1 MAQTQVSGSGI
12 KDNVITNSH
21 LHSAANIA
29 GSKLA
34 NSGVT
39 AGSYGSG
46 SATLSLTINAQGLIT
61 AASTNSISTDLVN
74 DSSPQLGGDLASN
87 GNDID
92 FADNDKAIF
101 GTGADLQIY
110 HDGTNSTILNQT
122 GDLRIRNAGPLYI
135 TKSSTENMIIAIPDG
150 AVELYHNNSKKFE
163 TTSGGVS
170 VTGNLDC
177 DGIRMLDSAEI
188 RLGTS
193 DDLKIFHDGSHS
205 YIADRG
211 TGNLSI
217 NSSNGEIQLA
227 FNDFAGTFEHMVRCV
242 VNNQVELYY
251 NGSKK
256 FETNSSG
263 TYTTGNVSLSENIH
277 LADNKKIFAGA
288 GNDLLIY
295 HDGTSN
301 IITSVNGNLFIQ
313 AASGENGITV
323 NQNGAVELYHDN
335 SKKFETT
342 AAGGQFTGTEIKG
355 PDNCKFVAGTSGD
368 ADFYHDGSATYLR
381 NATGNL
387 HIRSDNTIEL
397 QPYSGDEVYAKFI
410 NDGAVELYY
419 DNSLKLATKTGG
431 VEVTNAN
438 GVTDIT
444 SKGTGSNRADVRI
457 LATGTGSAYLWMDA
471 SNGDLSGADY
481 AFIVHNNATLDLE
494 IANYANDVIIKN
506 RNGSIGAG
514 GLNTAIHCH
523 QNGSTDLHYDGTKK
537 FETVSSG
544 IQVTGNVKTNGIS
557 QTSGNLSISNNDT
570 SNGVITIATNTN
582 DCWRFEFNGD
592 FEPHVNN
599 SVNIGSTS
607 KRVANIYTNDLNL
620 SNEGSSNDVDGTW
633 GSFTIQE
640 GEDSL
645 FLLNKRNGKKYKFN
659 LTEVT

>member
-251 NGSKK
+251 NGS
-256 FETNSSG
+256 
-263 TYTTGNVSLSENIH
+263 
-277 LADNKKIFAGA
+277 
-288 GNDLLIY
+288 
-295 HDGTSN
+295 
-301 IITSVNGNLFIQ
+301 
-313 AASGENGITV
+313 
-323 NQNGAVELYHDN
+323 
-335 SKKFETT
+335 
-342 AAGGQFTGTEIKG
+342 
-355 PDNCKFVAGTSGD
+355 
-368 ADFYHDGSATYLR
+368 
-381 NATGNL
+381 
-387 HIRSDNTIEL
+387 
-397 QPYSGDEVYAKFI
+397 
-410 NDGAVELYY
+410 
-419 DNSLKLATKTGG
+419 LKLATKTGG

-506 RNGSIGAG
+506 RNGSIGSG